1 MTAMPPEPD
10 YSAAGTSEPPTL
22 PRPAWPSPA
31 YQPSPLPPP
40 PEPSAADLAGPRRPR
55 IGPGRIIR
63 GSIWAALT
71 LICAVGGV
79 AEFAIGVNA
88 GGVVCLIV
96 AAGAGWYDY
105 RLWRRPRPI
114 EY

>member
-1 MTAMPPEPD
+1 VIFPNEPWCFTPGPV
-10 YSAAGTSEPPTL
+10 S
-22 PRPAWPSPA
+22 RCPSGA
-31 YQPSPLPPP
+31 
-40 PEPSAADLAGPRRPR
+40 
-55 IGPGRIIR
+55 
-63 GSIWAALT
+63 
-71 LICAVGGV
+71 AVGGV